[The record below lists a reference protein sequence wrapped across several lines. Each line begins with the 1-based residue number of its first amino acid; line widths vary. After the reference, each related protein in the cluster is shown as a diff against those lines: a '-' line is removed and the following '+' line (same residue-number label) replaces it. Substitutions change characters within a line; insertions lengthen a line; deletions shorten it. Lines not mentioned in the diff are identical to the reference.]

1 MEKITFERAKEI
13 YQSDAYAQARKELAI
28 SIGTLIQ
35 LLINKG
41 IINEEEYDE
50 YEEIVRKSVEDTI
63 DNRIHEEVDKFNKD
77 MEDPK
82 KQLEAMFK
90 YLF

>member
-1 MEKITFERAKEI
+1 MEKMTFERAKEI

-82 KQLEAMFK
+82 KQLEVMFK